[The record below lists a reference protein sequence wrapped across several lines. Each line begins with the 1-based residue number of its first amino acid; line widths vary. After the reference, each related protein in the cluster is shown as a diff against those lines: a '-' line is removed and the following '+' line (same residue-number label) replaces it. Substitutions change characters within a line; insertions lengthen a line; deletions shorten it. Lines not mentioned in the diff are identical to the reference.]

1 METIVTIV
9 IVLVVALWVGW
20 SFYRTLTG
28 KTGCGCSGGS
38 CSSNDNCAKSLENN
52 AKN

>member
-20 SFYRTLTG
+20 SFYRTVTG
-28 KTGCGCSGGS
+28 KTGYGCSGGNCKS
-38 CSSNDNCAKSLENN
+38 KNCAELIENSD
-52 AKN
+52 KK

>member
-9 IVLVVALWVGW
+9 IVLVMALWVGW
-20 SFYRTLTG
+20 SFYRMLTG
-28 KTGCGCSGGS
+28 KAGCDCSGSS
-38 CSSNDNCAKSLENN
+38 CSSNDNCAQSSENN